1 MGTVVHSGQMVQR
14 SQQDKDPNDKSLRH
28 FGAISDTE
36 FSVEFA
42 VTNQTPFDYFLNER
56 LKFALKN
63 LTPPE
68 KKKIQHHHFGDQTLD
83 WVIFH

>member
-1 MGTVVHSGQMVQR
+1 MGTVVRSGQMVQR

-36 FSVEFA
+36 CSVEFA
-42 VTNQTPFDYFLNER
+42 VTNWIPFNYFLNEK

-63 LTPPE
+63 LTLSE
-68 KKKIQHHHFGDQTLD
+68 KKSNVIILEIEHQTG
-83 WVIFH
+83 

>member
-1 MGTVVHSGQMVQR
+1 MGTVVRSGQMVQR
-14 SQQDKDPNDKSLRH
+14 SQQDKDPNDKSLRR

-36 FSVEFA
+36 CSVEFA
-42 VTNQTPFDYFLNER
+42 VTNRIPFNYFLNEK

-63 LTPPE
+63 LTLSE
-68 KKKIQHHHFGDQTLD
+68 KKIQHHHFGDQASD